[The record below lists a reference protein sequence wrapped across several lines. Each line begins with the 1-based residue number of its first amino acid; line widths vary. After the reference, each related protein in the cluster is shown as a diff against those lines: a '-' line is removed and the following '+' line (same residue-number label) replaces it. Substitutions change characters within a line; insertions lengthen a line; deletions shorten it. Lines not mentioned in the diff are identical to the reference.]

1 MRASDVLTFLSF
13 FMRLNILPI
22 RIKQTL
28 FFPSYFGLVVLKL
41 SRSEFL
47 AKTFDGSNNCLARYV
62 PQLFFNMYERLKAV
76 VHLKFGGQMKKKTY
90 TFSKVGNRRI
100 FVYTFYF
107 INICLSLSDDA
118 NKIKTLNIERA

>member
-28 FFPSYFGLVVLKL
+28 FFSSYFGLVVLKL

-47 AKTFDGSNNCLARYV
+47 AKTFEGSNNCLARYV

-76 VHLKFGGQMKKKTY
+76 VHLKFGGQMKKKNLHL
-90 TFSKVGNRRI
+90 F
-100 FVYTFYF
+100 
-107 INICLSLSDDA
+107 
-118 NKIKTLNIERA
+118 

>member
-1 MRASDVLTFLSF
+1 MMQLCYSKQKTHLHVLLSRISVRASDVLTFLSF

-28 FFPSYFGLVVLKL
+28 FFPSYFDLVILKV

-47 AKTFDGSNNCLARYV
+47 AKTFEGSNNCLARYF

-76 VHLKFGGQMKKKTY
+76 VHLKFGGQLKKKLTP
-90 TFSKVGNRRI
+90 FLR
-100 FVYTFYF
+100 
-107 INICLSLSDDA
+107 
-118 NKIKTLNIERA
+118 